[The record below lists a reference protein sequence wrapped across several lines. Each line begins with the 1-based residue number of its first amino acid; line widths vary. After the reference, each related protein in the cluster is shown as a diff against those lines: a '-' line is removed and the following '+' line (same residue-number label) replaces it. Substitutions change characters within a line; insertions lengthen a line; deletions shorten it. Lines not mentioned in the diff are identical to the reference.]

1 MSLQNYLEVSSRTEN
16 NTYVLY
22 KVQLPKWV
30 TVLSGTERILTFG
43 KQKNTVNKRSFRS
56 KVKTLN

>member
-1 MSLQNYLEVSSRTEN
+1 MSLQNYLSSRTEN

-22 KVQLPKWV
+22 KVQLPIWV

-43 KQKNTVNKRSFRS
+43 KQKTTVNKRFFRS
-56 KVKTLN
+56 KVKTL